1 MIPRKASSTLSRLS
15 EGFPI
20 IAITGPRQ
28 SGKTTLAKAFF
39 HEKPYVSLENLD
51 ERNFAIN
58 DPKRFLARFENGA
71 ILDEV
76 QRCPELLSWLQTLV
90 DDRKIMGD
98 FVLTGSAQL
107 DLMSKMNQ
115 SLAGRV
121 GRLELL
127 PFAGNE
133 LLGNALPKSLN
144 ELLLKGGYPA
154 LYDRKIS
161 TNDWFSNYVATY
173 VERDIRN
180 ILAIKDLNR
189 FQRFLRLCAAR
200 SAQLLNLSSL
210 ANDCDISSVTA
221 KQWMS
226 VLEAT
231 YVVKVI
237 HPYYNNFGKRLVKT
251 PKLYFMD
258 TGLMAWLLGI
268 KEIKQ
273 LDIHPSRG
281 HLFENWVVTELLK
294 ETFNQGNS
302 TDLYFWRDHSGFEMD
317 IIRDTS
323 DGLQA
328 IEVKSG
334 STFQMDWCKNVLHW
348 KKIQSTETLVPQII
362 FGGEGN
368 DLRFECQAIG
378 WHDLIKQI
386 DQRSYQIL
394 SD

>member
-15 EGFPI
+15 KGFPI
-20 IAITGPRQ
+20 VAITGPRQ
-28 SGKTTLAKAFF
+28 SGKTTLVKAFF

-58 DPKRFLARFENGA
+58 DPKRFLARFKNGA

-98 FVLTGSAQL
+98 FILTGSAQL
-107 DLMSKMNQ
+107 DLMSEMKQ
-115 SLAGRV
+115 SLAGRI

-133 LLGNALPKSLN
+133 LLCNVLPNSLN
-144 ELLLKGGYPA
+144 ELLLTGGYPA
-154 LYDRKIS
+154 LYDREIS

-180 ILAIKDLNR
+180 VLAIQDLNR

-221 KQWMS
+221 KQWLS

-231 YVVKVI
+231 YVVKII
-237 HPYYNNFGKRLVKT
+237 HPYFNNFGKRLVKT
-251 PKLYFMD
+251 PKLYFID

-268 KEIKQ
+268 KEVNQ

-281 HLFENWVVTELLK
+281 QLFENWVVTELLK
-294 ETFNQGNS
+294 ETFNQGHPI
-302 TDLYFWRDHSGFEMD
+302 DLYFWRDHSGFEMD
-317 IIRDTS
+317 IIRDTAL
-323 DGLQA
+323 GLQA

-334 STFQMDWCKNVLHW
+334 STFQMDWCKNVVHW
-348 KKIQSTETLVPQII
+348 KKIQQTETLVPQII

-368 DLRFECQAIG
+368 DLRYQCQAIG
-378 WHDLIKQI
+378 WKDLIKQI
-386 DQRSYQIL
+386 DQRN
-394 SD
+394 

>member
-1 MIPRKASSTLSRLS
+1 MIPRKGSSTLLRLS
-15 EGFPI
+15 KGFPI
-20 IAITGPRQ
+20 VAITGPRQ

-39 HEKPYVSLENLD
+39 HEKPYISLENLD

-58 DPKRFLARFENGA
+58 DPKRFLARFKNGA

-115 SLAGRV
+115 SLAGRI

-133 LLGNALPKSLN
+133 LLCNVLPNSLN
-144 ELLLKGGYPA
+144 ELLLTGGYPA
-154 LYDRKIS
+154 LYDREIS

-180 ILAIKDLNR
+180 VLAIKDLNR

-221 KQWMS
+221 KQWLS

-231 YVVKVI
+231 YVVKI
-237 HPYYNNFGKRLVKT
+237 IYPYFNNFGKRLVKT
-251 PKLYFMD
+251 PKLYFID

-268 KEIKQ
+268 KEVNQ

-281 HLFENWVVTELLK
+281 NLFENWVVTELLK
-294 ETFNQGNS
+294 ETYNQGHPI
-302 TDLYFWRDHSGFEMD
+302 DLYFWRDHSGFEMD
-317 IIRDTS
+317 IIRDTAL
-323 DGLQA
+323 GLQA

-334 STFQMDWCKNVLHW
+334 STFQMDWSKNVLHW
-348 KKIQSTETLVPQII
+348 KKIQQTETLVPQII

-368 DLRFECQAIG
+368 DLRYQCQAIG
-378 WHDLIKQI
+378 WKDLIKQI
-386 DQRSYQIL
+386 DQRN
-394 SD
+394 

>member
-1 MIPRKASSTLSRLS
+1 MIPRKGSSTLLRLS
-15 EGFPI
+15 KGFPI
-20 IAITGPRQ
+20 VAITGPRQ

-39 HEKPYVSLENLD
+39 HEKPYISLENLD

-58 DPKRFLARFENGA
+58 DPKRFLARFKNGA

-115 SLAGRV
+115 SLAGRI

-133 LLGNALPKSLN
+133 LLCNVLPNSLN
-144 ELLLKGGYPA
+144 ELLLTGGYPA
-154 LYDRKIS
+154 LYDREIS

-180 ILAIKDLNR
+180 VLAIQDLNR

-221 KQWMS
+221 KQWLI

-231 YVVKVI
+231 YVVKI
-237 HPYYNNFGKRLVKT
+237 IYPYFNNFGKRLVKT
-251 PKLYFMD
+251 PKLYFID

-268 KEIKQ
+268 KEVNQ

-294 ETFNQGNS
+294 ESYNQGHPI
-302 TDLYFWRDHSGFEMD
+302 DLYFWQDHSGFEMD
-317 IIRDTS
+317 IIRDTAL
-323 DGLQA
+323 GLQA

-334 STFQMDWCKNVLHW
+334 STFQMDWCKNMLQW
-348 KKIQSTETLVPQII
+348 KKIQQTETLVPQII

-368 DLRFECQAIG
+368 DLRYQCQAIG
-378 WHDLIKQI
+378 WKDLIKQI
-386 DQRSYQIL
+386 DQRN
-394 SD
+394 

>member
-1 MIPRKASSTLSRLS
+1 MIPRKGSSTLLRLS
-15 EGFPI
+15 KGFPI
-20 IAITGPRQ
+20 VAITGPRQ

-39 HEKPYVSLENLD
+39 HEKPYISLENLD

-58 DPKRFLARFENGA
+58 DPKRFLARFKNGA

-115 SLAGRV
+115 SLAGRI

-133 LLGNALPKSLN
+133 LLCNVLPNSLN
-144 ELLLKGGYPA
+144 ELLLTGGYPA
-154 LYDRKIS
+154 LYDREIS

-180 ILAIKDLNR
+180 VLAIQDLNR

-221 KQWMS
+221 KQWLI

-231 YVVKVI
+231 YVVKI
-237 HPYYNNFGKRLVKT
+237 IYPYFNNFGKRLVKT
-251 PKLYFMD
+251 PKLYFID

-268 KEIKQ
+268 KEVNQ

-294 ETFNQGNS
+294 ETYNQGHPI
-302 TDLYFWRDHSGFEMD
+302 DLYFWRDHSGFEID
-317 IIRDTS
+317 IIRDTAL
-323 DGLQA
+323 GLQA

-334 STFQMDWCKNVLHW
+334 STFQMDWCKNMLQW
-348 KKIQSTETLVPQII
+348 KKIQQTETLVPQII

-368 DLRFECQAIG
+368 DLRYQCQAIG
-378 WHDLIKQI
+378 WKDLIKQI
-386 DQRSYQIL
+386 DQRN
-394 SD
+394 

>member
-1 MIPRKASSTLSRLS
+1 MIPRKASSTLLRLS
-15 EGFPI
+15 KGFPI
-20 IAITGPRQ
+20 VAITGPRQ

-58 DPKRFLARFENGA
+58 DPKRFLARFKNGA
-71 ILDEV
+71 ILDEI

-98 FVLTGSAQL
+98 FILTGSAQL

-115 SLAGRV
+115 SLAGRI

-133 LLGNALPKSLN
+133 LLCNVLPNSLN
-144 ELLLKGGYPA
+144 ELLLTGGYPA
-154 LYDRKIS
+154 LYDREIS

-180 ILAIKDLNR
+180 VLAIQDLNR

-221 KQWMS
+221 KQWLS

-231 YVVKVI
+231 YVVKII
-237 HPYYNNFGKRLVKT
+237 HPYFNNFGKRLVKT
-251 PKLYFMD
+251 PKLYFID

-268 KEIKQ
+268 KEVNQ

-294 ETFNQGNS
+294 ETFNQGHPI
-302 TDLYFWRDHSGFEMD
+302 DLYFWRDHSGFEMD
-317 IIRDTS
+317 IIRDTAL
-323 DGLQA
+323 GLQA

-334 STFQMDWCKNVLHW
+334 STFQMDWCKNVVHW
-348 KKIQSTETLVPQII
+348 KKIQQTETLVPQII

-368 DLRFECQAIG
+368 DLRYQCQAIG
-378 WHDLIKQI
+378 WKDLIKQI
-386 DQRSYQIL
+386 DQRN
-394 SD
+394 

>member
-1 MIPRKASSTLSRLS
+1 MIPRKGSSTLLRLS
-15 EGFPI
+15 KGFPI
-20 IAITGPRQ
+20 VAITGPRQ

-39 HEKPYVSLENLD
+39 HEKPYISLENLD

-58 DPKRFLARFENGA
+58 DPKRFLARFKNGA

-115 SLAGRV
+115 SLAGRI

-133 LLGNALPKSLN
+133 LLCNVLPNSLN
-144 ELLLKGGYPA
+144 ELLLTGGYPA
-154 LYDRKIS
+154 LYDREIS

-180 ILAIKDLNR
+180 VLAIQDLNR

-221 KQWMS
+221 KQWLI

-231 YVVKVI
+231 YVVKI
-237 HPYYNNFGKRLVKT
+237 IYPYFNNFGKRLVKT
-251 PKLYFMD
+251 PKLYFID

-268 KEIKQ
+268 KEVNQ

-294 ETFNQGNS
+294 ESYNQGHPI
-302 TDLYFWRDHSGFEMD
+302 DLYFWRDHSGFEMD
-317 IIRDTS
+317 IIRDTAL
-323 DGLQA
+323 GLQA

-334 STFQMDWCKNVLHW
+334 STFQMDWCKNMLQW
-348 KKIQSTETLVPQII
+348 KKIQQTETLVPQII

-368 DLRFECQAIG
+368 DLRYQCQAIG
-378 WHDLIKQI
+378 WKDLIKQI
-386 DQRSYQIL
+386 DQRN
-394 SD
+394 

>member
-1 MIPRKASSTLSRLS
+1 MIPRKGSSTLLRLS
-15 EGFPI
+15 KGFPI
-20 IAITGPRQ
+20 VAITGPRQ

-39 HEKPYVSLENLD
+39 HEKPYISLENLD

-58 DPKRFLARFENGA
+58 DPKRFLARFKNGA

-115 SLAGRV
+115 SLAGRI

-133 LLGNALPKSLN
+133 LLCNVLPNSLN
-144 ELLLKGGYPA
+144 ELLLTGGYPA
-154 LYDRKIS
+154 LYDREIS

-180 ILAIKDLNR
+180 VLAIQDLNR

-221 KQWMS
+221 KQWLS

-231 YVVKVI
+231 YVVKII
-237 HPYYNNFGKRLVKT
+237 HPYFNNFGKRLVKT
-251 PKLYFMD
+251 PKLYFID

-268 KEIKQ
+268 KEVNQ

-281 HLFENWVVTELLK
+281 NLFENWVVTELLK
-294 ETFNQGNS
+294 ETYNQGHPI
-302 TDLYFWRDHSGFEMD
+302 DLYFWRDHSGFEMD
-317 IIRDTS
+317 IIRDTAL
-323 DGLQA
+323 GLQA
-328 IEVKSG
+328 IDVKSG
-334 STFQMDWCKNVLHW
+334 STFQMDWCKNVVHW
-348 KKIQSTETLVPQII
+348 KKIQQTETLVPQII

-368 DLRFECQAIG
+368 DLRYQCQAIG
-378 WHDLIKQI
+378 WKDLIKQI
-386 DQRSYQIL
+386 DQRN
-394 SD
+394 

>member
-1 MIPRKASSTLSRLS
+1 MIPRKGSSTLLRLS
-15 EGFPI
+15 KGFPI
-20 IAITGPRQ
+20 VAITGPRQ

-39 HEKPYVSLENLD
+39 HEKPYISLENLD

-58 DPKRFLARFENGA
+58 DPKRFLARFKNGA

-115 SLAGRV
+115 SLAGRI

-133 LLGNALPKSLN
+133 LLCNVLPNSLN
-144 ELLLKGGYPA
+144 ELLLTGGYPA
-154 LYDRKIS
+154 LYDREIS

-180 ILAIKDLNR
+180 VLAIQDLNR

-210 ANDCDISSVTA
+210 ANECDISSVTA
-221 KQWMS
+221 KQWLS

-231 YVVKVI
+231 YVVKI
-237 HPYYNNFGKRLVKT
+237 IYPYFNNFGKRLVKT
-251 PKLYFMD
+251 PKLYFID

-268 KEIKQ
+268 KEVNQ
-273 LDIHPSRG
+273 LDVHPSRG

-294 ETFNQGNS
+294 ETYNQGHPI
-302 TDLYFWRDHSGFEMD
+302 DLYFWRDHSGFEMD
-317 IIRDTS
+317 IIRDTAL
-323 DGLQA
+323 GLQA

-348 KKIQSTETLVPQII
+348 KKIQQTETLVPQII

-368 DLRFECQAIG
+368 DLRYQCQAIG
-378 WHDLIKQI
+378 WKDLIQQI
-386 DQRSYQIL
+386 DQRN
-394 SD
+394 

>member
-15 EGFPI
+15 KGFPI
-20 IAITGPRQ
+20 VAITGPRQ

-58 DPKRFLARFENGA
+58 DPKRFLARFKNGA

-98 FVLTGSAQL
+98 FILTGSAQL

-115 SLAGRV
+115 SLAGRI

-133 LLGNALPKSLN
+133 LLCNVLPNSLN
-144 ELLLKGGYPA
+144 ELLLTGGYPA
-154 LYDRKIS
+154 LYDREIS

-180 ILAIKDLNR
+180 VLAIQDLNR

-200 SAQLLNLSSL
+200 SAQLLNLTSL

-221 KQWMS
+221 KQWLS

-231 YVVKVI
+231 YVVKII
-237 HPYYNNFGKRLVKT
+237 HPYFNNFGKRLVKT
-251 PKLYFMD
+251 PKLYFID

-268 KEIKQ
+268 KEVNQ

-294 ETFNQGNS
+294 ETYNQGHPI
-302 TDLYFWRDHSGFEMD
+302 DLYFWRDHSGFEMD
-317 IIRDTS
+317 IIRDTAL
-323 DGLQA
+323 GLQA
-328 IEVKSG
+328 IDVKSG
-334 STFQMDWCKNVLHW
+334 STFQMDWCKNVVHW
-348 KKIQSTETLVPQII
+348 KKIQQTETLVPQII

-368 DLRFECQAIG
+368 DLRYQCQAIG
-378 WHDLIKQI
+378 WKDLIKQI
-386 DQRSYQIL
+386 DQRN
-394 SD
+394 

>member
-1 MIPRKASSTLSRLS
+1 MIPRKASSTLLRLS
-15 EGFPI
+15 KGFPI
-20 IAITGPRQ
+20 VAITGPRQ

-58 DPKRFLARFENGA
+58 DPKRFLARFKNGA

-98 FVLTGSAQL
+98 FILTGSAQL

-115 SLAGRV
+115 SLAGRI

-133 LLGNALPKSLN
+133 LLCNVLPNSLN
-144 ELLLKGGYPA
+144 ELLLTGGYPA
-154 LYDRKIS
+154 LYDREIS

-180 ILAIKDLNR
+180 VLAIQDLNR

-221 KQWMS
+221 KQWLS

-231 YVVKVI
+231 YVVKII
-237 HPYYNNFGKRLVKT
+237 HPYFNNFGKRLVKT
-251 PKLYFMD
+251 PKLYFID

-268 KEIKQ
+268 KEVNQ

-281 HLFENWVVTELLK
+281 QLFENWVVTELLK
-294 ETFNQGNS
+294 ETFNQGHPI
-302 TDLYFWRDHSGFEMD
+302 DLYFWRDHSGFEMD
-317 IIRDTS
+317 IIRDTAL
-323 DGLQA
+323 GLQA

-348 KKIQSTETLVPQII
+348 KKIQQTETLVPQII

-368 DLRFECQAIG
+368 DLRYQCQAIG
-378 WHDLIKQI
+378 WKDLIKQI
-386 DQRSYQIL
+386 DQRN
-394 SD
+394 

>member
-1 MIPRKASSTLSRLS
+1 MIPRKGSSTLLRLS
-15 EGFPI
+15 KGFPI
-20 IAITGPRQ
+20 VAITGPRQ

-39 HEKPYVSLENLD
+39 HEKPYTSLENLD

-58 DPKRFLARFENGA
+58 DPKRFLARFKNGA

-115 SLAGRV
+115 SLAGRI

-133 LLGNALPKSLN
+133 LLCNVLPNSLN
-144 ELLLKGGYPA
+144 ELLLTGGYPA
-154 LYDRKIS
+154 LYDREIS

-180 ILAIKDLNR
+180 VLAIQDLNR

-221 KQWMS
+221 KQWLS

-231 YVVKVI
+231 YVVKI
-237 HPYYNNFGKRLVKT
+237 IYPYFNNFGKRLVKT
-251 PKLYFMD
+251 PKLYFID

-268 KEIKQ
+268 KEVNQ

-281 HLFENWVVTELLK
+281 NLFENWVVTELLK
-294 ETFNQGNS
+294 ETYNQGHPI
-302 TDLYFWRDHSGFEMD
+302 DLYFWRDHSGFEMD
-317 IIRDTS
+317 IIRDTAL
-323 DGLQA
+323 GLQA

-334 STFQMDWCKNVLHW
+334 STFQMDWSKNVLHW
-348 KKIQSTETLVPQII
+348 KKIQQTETLVPQII

-368 DLRFECQAIG
+368 DLRYQCQAIG
-378 WHDLIKQI
+378 WKDLIKQI
-386 DQRSYQIL
+386 DQRN
-394 SD
+394 

>member
-1 MIPRKASSTLSRLS
+1 MIPRKGSSTLLRLS
-15 EGFPI
+15 KGFPI
-20 IAITGPRQ
+20 VAITGPRQ

-39 HEKPYVSLENLD
+39 HEKPYISLENLD

-58 DPKRFLARFENGA
+58 DPKRFLARFKNGA

-115 SLAGRV
+115 SLAGRIA
-121 GRLELL
+121 RLELL

-133 LLGNALPKSLN
+133 LLCNVLPNSLN
-144 ELLLKGGYPA
+144 ELLLTGGYPA
-154 LYDRKIS
+154 LYDREIS

-180 ILAIKDLNR
+180 VLAIQDLNR

-210 ANDCDISSVTA
+210 ANECDISSVTA
-221 KQWMS
+221 KQWLS

-231 YVVKVI
+231 YVVKI
-237 HPYYNNFGKRLVKT
+237 IYPYFNNFGKRLVKT
-251 PKLYFMD
+251 PKLYFID

-268 KEIKQ
+268 KEVNQ

-294 ETFNQGNS
+294 ETYNQGHPI
-302 TDLYFWRDHSGFEMD
+302 DLYFWRDHSGFEMD
-317 IIRDTS
+317 IIRDTAL
-323 DGLQA
+323 GLQA

-348 KKIQSTETLVPQII
+348 KKIQQTETLVPQII

-368 DLRFECQAIG
+368 DLRYQCQAIG
-378 WHDLIKQI
+378 WKDLIQQI
-386 DQRSYQIL
+386 DQRN
-394 SD
+394 

>member
-1 MIPRKASSTLSRLS
+1 MIPRKGSSTLLRLS
-15 EGFPI
+15 KGFPI
-20 IAITGPRQ
+20 VAITGPRQ

-39 HEKPYVSLENLD
+39 HEKPYISLENLD

-58 DPKRFLARFENGA
+58 DPKRFLARFKNGA

-115 SLAGRV
+115 SLAGRIA
-121 GRLELL
+121 RLELL

-133 LLGNALPKSLN
+133 LLCNVLPNSLN
-144 ELLLKGGYPA
+144 ELLLTGGYPA
-154 LYDRKIS
+154 LYDREIS

-180 ILAIKDLNR
+180 VLAIQDLNR

-221 KQWMS
+221 KQWLS

-231 YVVKVI
+231 YVVKI
-237 HPYYNNFGKRLVKT
+237 IYPYFNNFGKRLVKT
-251 PKLYFMD
+251 PKLYFID

-268 KEIKQ
+268 KEVNQ

-294 ETFNQGNS
+294 ETYNQGHPI
-302 TDLYFWRDHSGFEMD
+302 DLYFWRDHSGFEMD
-317 IIRDTS
+317 IIRDTAL
-323 DGLQA
+323 GLQA

-348 KKIQSTETLVPQII
+348 KKIQQTETLVPQII

-368 DLRFECQAIG
+368 DLRYQCQAIG
-378 WHDLIKQI
+378 WKDLIQQI
-386 DQRSYQIL
+386 DQRN
-394 SD
+394 

>member
-1 MIPRKASSTLSRLS
+1 MIPRKASSTLLRLS
-15 EGFPI
+15 KGFPI
-20 IAITGPRQ
+20 VAITGPRQ

-58 DPKRFLARFENGA
+58 DPKRFLARFKNGA

-90 DDRKIMGD
+90 DDRKIMGN
-98 FVLTGSAQL
+98 FVLTGSAEL
-107 DLMSKMNQ
+107 DLMSEMNQ
-115 SLAGRV
+115 SLAGRI

-133 LLGNALPKSLN
+133 LLCNVLPNSLN
-144 ELLLKGGYPA
+144 ELLLTGGYPA
-154 LYDRKIS
+154 LYDREIS

-180 ILAIKDLNR
+180 VLAIQDLNR

-221 KQWMS
+221 KQWLS

-231 YVVKVI
+231 YVVKII
-237 HPYYNNFGKRLVKT
+237 HPYFNNFGKRLVKT
-251 PKLYFMD
+251 PKLYFID

-268 KEIKQ
+268 KEVNQ

-294 ETFNQGNS
+294 ETYNQGHP

-317 IIRDTS
+317 IIRDTAL
-323 DGLQA
+323 GLQA

-334 STFQMDWCKNVLHW
+334 STFQMDWCKNVVHW
-348 KKIQSTETLVPQII
+348 KKIQQTETLVPQII

-368 DLRFECQAIG
+368 DLRYQCQAIG
-378 WHDLIKQI
+378 WKDLIKQI
-386 DQRSYQIL
+386 DQRN
-394 SD
+394 

>member
-1 MIPRKASSTLSRLS
+1 MIPRKASSTLLRLS
-15 EGFPI
+15 KGFPI
-20 IAITGPRQ
+20 VAITGPRQ

-58 DPKRFLARFENGA
+58 DPKRFLARFKNGA

-98 FVLTGSAQL
+98 FVLTSSAQL

-115 SLAGRV
+115 SLAGRI

-133 LLGNALPKSLN
+133 LLCNVLPNSLN
-144 ELLLKGGYPA
+144 ELLLTGGYPA
-154 LYDRKIS
+154 LYDREIS

-180 ILAIKDLNR
+180 VLAIQDLNR

-221 KQWMS
+221 KQWLS

-231 YVVKVI
+231 YVVKII
-237 HPYYNNFGKRLVKT
+237 HPYFNNFGKRLVKT
-251 PKLYFMD
+251 PKLYFID

-268 KEIKQ
+268 KEVNQ

-281 HLFENWVVTELLK
+281 QLFENWVVTELLK
-294 ETFNQGNS
+294 ETFNQGHPI
-302 TDLYFWRDHSGFEMD
+302 DLYFWRDHSGFEMD
-317 IIRDTS
+317 IIRDTAL
-323 DGLQA
+323 GLQS

-348 KKIQSTETLVPQII
+348 KKIQQTETLVPQII

-368 DLRFECQAIG
+368 DLRYQCQAIG
-378 WHDLIKQI
+378 WKDLIKQI
-386 DQRSYQIL
+386 DQRN
-394 SD
+394 

>member
-1 MIPRKASSTLSRLS
+1 MIPRKASSTLLRLS
-15 EGFPI
+15 KGFPI
-20 IAITGPRQ
+20 VAITGPRQ

-58 DPKRFLARFENGA
+58 DPKRFLARFKNGA

-98 FVLTGSAQL
+98 FIITGSAQL
-107 DLMSKMNQ
+107 DLMSEMNQ
-115 SLAGRV
+115 SLAGRI

-127 PFAGNE
+127 PLAGNE
-133 LLGNALPKSLN
+133 LLCNVLPNSLN
-144 ELLLKGGYPA
+144 ELLLTGGYPA
-154 LYDRKIS
+154 LYDREIS

-180 ILAIKDLNR
+180 VLAIQDLNR

-221 KQWMS
+221 KQWLS

-231 YVVKVI
+231 YVVKII
-237 HPYYNNFGKRLVKT
+237 HPYFNNFGKRLVKT
-251 PKLYFMD
+251 PKLYFID

-268 KEIKQ
+268 KEVNQ

-294 ETFNQGNS
+294 ETFNQGHPI
-302 TDLYFWRDHSGFEMD
+302 DLYFWRDHSGFEMD
-317 IIRDTS
+317 IIRDTAL
-323 DGLQA
+323 GLQA

-348 KKIQSTETLVPQII
+348 KKIQQTETLVPQII

-368 DLRFECQAIG
+368 DLRYQCQAIG
-378 WHDLIKQI
+378 WKDLIKQI
-386 DQRSYQIL
+386 DQRN
-394 SD
+394 

>member
-15 EGFPI
+15 KGFPI
-20 IAITGPRQ
+20 VAITGPRQ

-58 DPKRFLARFENGA
+58 DPKRFLARFKNGA

-98 FVLTGSAQL
+98 FILTGSAQL

-115 SLAGRV
+115 SLAGRI

-133 LLGNALPKSLN
+133 LLCNVLPNSLN
-144 ELLLKGGYPA
+144 ELLLTGGYPA
-154 LYDRKIS
+154 LYDREIS

-180 ILAIKDLNR
+180 VLAIQDLNR

-221 KQWMS
+221 KQWLS

-231 YVVKVI
+231 YVVKII
-237 HPYYNNFGKRLVKT
+237 HPYFNNFGKRLVKT
-251 PKLYFMD
+251 PKLYFID

-268 KEIKQ
+268 KEVNQ

-281 HLFENWVVTELLK
+281 QLFENWVVTELLK
-294 ETFNQGNS
+294 ETFNQGHPI
-302 TDLYFWRDHSGFEMD
+302 DLYFWRDHSGFEMD
-317 IIRDTS
+317 IIRDTAL
-323 DGLQA
+323 GLQA

-348 KKIQSTETLVPQII
+348 KKIQQTETLVPQII

-368 DLRFECQAIG
+368 DLRYQCQAIG
-378 WHDLIKQI
+378 WKDLIKQI
-386 DQRSYQIL
+386 DQRN
-394 SD
+394 

>member
-1 MIPRKASSTLSRLS
+1 MIPRKASSTLLRLS
-15 EGFPI
+15 KGFPI
-20 IAITGPRQ
+20 VAITGPRQ

-58 DPKRFLARFENGA
+58 DPKRFLARFKNGA

-98 FVLTGSAQL
+98 FILTGSAQL

-115 SLAGRV
+115 SLAGRI

-133 LLGNALPKSLN
+133 LLCNVLPNSLN
-144 ELLLKGGYPA
+144 ELLLTGGYPA
-154 LYDRKIS
+154 LYDREIS

-180 ILAIKDLNR
+180 VLAIQDLNR

-221 KQWMS
+221 KQWLS

-231 YVVKVI
+231 YVVKII
-237 HPYYNNFGKRLVKT
+237 HPYFNNFGKRLVKT
-251 PKLYFMD
+251 PKLYFID

-268 KEIKQ
+268 KEVNQ

-294 ETFNQGNS
+294 ETFNQGHPI
-302 TDLYFWRDHSGFEMD
+302 DLYFWRDHSGFEMD
-317 IIRDTS
+317 IIRDTAL
-323 DGLQA
+323 GLQA

-334 STFQMDWCKNVLHW
+334 STFQMDWCKNVVHW
-348 KKIQSTETLVPQII
+348 KKIQQTETLVPQII

-368 DLRFECQAIG
+368 DLRYQCQAIG
-378 WHDLIKQI
+378 WKDLIKQI
-386 DQRSYQIL
+386 DQRN
-394 SD
+394 

>member
-1 MIPRKASSTLSRLS
+1 MS
-15 EGFPI
+15 E
-20 IAITGPRQ
+20 
-28 SGKTTLAKAFF
+28 
-39 HEKPYVSLENLD
+39 
-51 ERNFAIN
+51 
-58 DPKRFLARFENGA
+58 
-71 ILDEV
+71 
-76 QRCPELLSWLQTLV
+76 
-90 DDRKIMGD
+90 
-98 FVLTGSAQL
+98 
-107 DLMSKMNQ
+107 MNQ
-115 SLAGRV
+115 SLAGRI

-133 LLGNALPKSLN
+133 LLCNVLPNSLN
-144 ELLLKGGYPA
+144 ELLLTGGYPA
-154 LYDRKIS
+154 LYDREIS

-180 ILAIKDLNR
+180 VLAIQDLNR

-221 KQWMS
+221 KQWLS

-231 YVVKVI
+231 YVVKII
-237 HPYYNNFGKRLVKT
+237 HPYFNNFGKRLVKT
-251 PKLYFMD
+251 PKLYFID

-268 KEIKQ
+268 KEVNQ

-294 ETFNQGNS
+294 ETFNQGHPI
-302 TDLYFWRDHSGFEMD
+302 DLYFWRDHSGFEMD
-317 IIRDTS
+317 IIRDTAL
-323 DGLQA
+323 GLQA

-348 KKIQSTETLVPQII
+348 KKIQQTETLVPQII

-368 DLRFECQAIG
+368 DLRYQCQAIG
-378 WHDLIKQI
+378 WKDLIKQI
-386 DQRSYQIL
+386 DQRN
-394 SD
+394 

>member
-1 MIPRKASSTLSRLS
+1 MIPRKASSTLLRLS
-15 EGFPI
+15 KGFPI
-20 IAITGPRQ
+20 VAITGPRQ

-58 DPKRFLARFENGA
+58 DPKRFLARFKNGA

-98 FVLTGSAQL
+98 FIITGSAQL
-107 DLMSKMNQ
+107 DLMSEMNQ
-115 SLAGRV
+115 SLAGRI

-127 PFAGNE
+127 PLAGNE
-133 LLGNALPKSLN
+133 LLCNVLPNSLN
-144 ELLLKGGYPA
+144 ELLLTGGYPA
-154 LYDRKIS
+154 LYDREIS

-180 ILAIKDLNR
+180 VLAIQDLNR

-221 KQWMS
+221 KQWLS

-231 YVVKVI
+231 YVVKII
-237 HPYYNNFGKRLVKT
+237 HPYFNNFGKRLVKT
-251 PKLYFMD
+251 PKLYFID

-268 KEIKQ
+268 KEVNQ

-294 ETFNQGNS
+294 ETFNQGHPI
-302 TDLYFWRDHSGFEMD
+302 DLYFWRDHSGFEMD
-317 IIRDTS
+317 IIRDTAL
-323 DGLQA
+323 GLQA

-334 STFQMDWCKNVLHW
+334 STFQMEWCKNVLHW
-348 KKIQSTETLVPQII
+348 KKIQQTETLVPQII

-368 DLRFECQAIG
+368 DLRYQCQAIG
-378 WHDLIKQI
+378 WKDLIKQI
-386 DQRSYQIL
+386 DQRN
-394 SD
+394 

>member
-1 MIPRKASSTLSRLS
+1 MIPRKGSSTLLRLS
-15 EGFPI
+15 KGFPI
-20 IAITGPRQ
+20 VAITGPRQ

-39 HEKPYVSLENLD
+39 HEKPYISLENLD

-58 DPKRFLARFENGA
+58 DPKRFLARFKNGA

-115 SLAGRV
+115 SLAGRI

-133 LLGNALPKSLN
+133 LLCNVLPNSLN
-144 ELLLKGGYPA
+144 ELLLTGGYPA
-154 LYDRKIS
+154 LYDREIS

-180 ILAIKDLNR
+180 VLAIQDLNR

-221 KQWMS
+221 KQWLS

-231 YVVKVI
+231 YVVKII
-237 HPYYNNFGKRLVKT
+237 HPYFNNFGKRLVKT
-251 PKLYFMD
+251 PKLYFID

-268 KEIKQ
+268 KEVNQ

-294 ETFNQGNS
+294 ETYNQGHPI
-302 TDLYFWRDHSGFEMD
+302 DLYFWRDHSGFEMD
-317 IIRDTS
+317 IIRDTAL
-323 DGLQA
+323 GLQA

-348 KKIQSTETLVPQII
+348 KKIQQTETLVPQII

-368 DLRFECQAIG
+368 DLRYQCQAIG
-378 WHDLIKQI
+378 WKDLIQQI
-386 DQRSYQIL
+386 DQRN
-394 SD
+394 